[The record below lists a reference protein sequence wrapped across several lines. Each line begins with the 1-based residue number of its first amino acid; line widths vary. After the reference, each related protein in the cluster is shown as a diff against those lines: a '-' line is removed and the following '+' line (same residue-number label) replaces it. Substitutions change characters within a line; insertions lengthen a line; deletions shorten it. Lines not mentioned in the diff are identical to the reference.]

1 MIRQLLT
8 FLMACSLAGW
18 SSLAAAQESE
28 SQTIIYPGTIITMD
42 EAIPTAQAVAVRDGV
57 IVALGEPDEL
67 AIELPSARIDSRFAA
82 QVIVPGFIDPHV
94 HMVLSSIQYALPL
107 APPWAMAGP
116 DGMIDGLPTRDA
128 FFERVRALEAAA
140 PAGEPLVI
148 YGFHDLVHG
157 DLDRHDLDAVTTD
170 RPLIIWH
177 YSSHDFYL
185 NSAALDWAN
194 IDASLHD
201 QFEGVPLGE
210 DGQPTGRVFEDA
222 LGVLLQSVGP
232 LIMAPP
238 ILERG
243 LDNFSSL
250 LRQGGITTVADLGY
264 GIFGYPLED
273 ANIATNWVSPA
284 HSGYRVYLV
293 PEYRALLQRFGD
305 DRVQAVADFV
315 SGELAAP
322 APVLPQVKFF
332 TDAAFYSQT
341 MRISEPGYLAG
352 QSEGSQGL
360 WVIQPDDLADTIR
373 PYWEAGFGVRIHSN
387 GDAAQSATLAALAE
401 LRETSTDQRFVFEHA
416 GLFSPD
422 QVAQAGA
429 LDAVISAASHY
440 VFYLGEAYQAP
451 LGEERGAWIL
461 PLGSLSEAGVPV
473 TLHSDA
479 PLAPPLPLRAAGIHM
494 TRATREGGVLT
505 PDEQLSA
512 PEALESITIDAAYAL
527 GLEAE
532 IGSIAIG
539 KRADFTI
546 LDANPLETPGEAW
559 SDIGIWGV
567 VLDGEPRPLP

>member
-1 MIRQLLT
+1 MIRRLLT
-8 FLMACSLAGW
+8 LLLACTVASG
-18 SSLAAAQESE
+18 SSLATAQD
-28 SQTIIYPGTIITMD
+28 TATTIYPASVVTMD
-42 EAIPTAQAVAVRDGV
+42 EAMPTAGAVAVRDGM
-57 IVALGEPDEL
+57 IVALGDPDEL
-67 AIELPSARIDSRFAA
+67 AIELPAARIDSRFAA
-82 QVIVPGFIDPHV
+82 HVIVPGFIDPHI

-116 DGMIDGLPTRDA
+116 EGMIDGLPTREA
-128 FFERVRALEAAA
+128 FFDHVRALEASA

-201 QFEGVPLGE
+201 QFEGVPLGD

-232 LIMAPP
+232 LIMAPD

-250 LRQGGITTVADLGY
+250 LRQGGVTTVADLGY
-264 GIFGYPLED
+264 GIFGFPLED
-273 ANIATNWVSPA
+273 ANIARNWVSPD

-293 PEYRALLQRFGD
+293 PEYRALQQRFGD
-305 DRVQAVADFV
+305 DRVQGVADFV

-352 QSEGSQGL
+352 QSQGSQGL

-387 GDAAQSATLAALAE
+387 GDAAQSATLSALAE
-401 LRETSTDQRFVFEHA
+401 LRQTSADQRFVFEHA
-416 GLFSPD
+416 GLFSPE
-422 QVAQAGA
+422 QVAQAGS
-429 LDAVISAASHY
+429 LNAVISAASHY

-451 LGEERGAWIL
+451 LGAERGAWIL
-461 PLGSLSEAGVPV
+461 PLGSLSQAGVPV

-494 TRATREGGVLT
+494 TRATREGGTLT
-505 PDEQLSA
+505 ADEQLSA
-512 PEALESITIDAAYAL
+512 SEALESITIDAAYAL

-532 IGSIAIG
+532 IGSIAVG

-546 LDANPLETPGEAW
+546 LNANPLETPGEAW
-559 SDIGIWGV
+559 PDIGIWGV
-567 VLDGEPRPLP
+567 VLDGDPRPLP